1 MQEGYGSHH
10 FSVEVAALSVSY
22 CLDVRYYS
30 QSRRRG
36 QSPRG
41 IALVD
46 FCVSVSIVEICD
58 CSYRDVDTRD
68 DG

>member
-10 FSVEVAALSVSY
+10 FSVEVAALSVS

-41 IALVD
+41 IAFVD
-46 FCVSVSIVEICD
+46 LISNSLSKNVLCERIH
-58 CSYRDVDTRD
+58 
-68 DG
+68 